1 MKPLR
6 SCGRLRQPERPAACW
21 RGSARPG
28 GADNGASDPGLR
40 RPGRHPRQNS
50 RRPLP
55 ARPRSADAPSRQ
67 AGPADPGATTQ
78 PIHCSGRQVSTSTFR
93 ETIDALARLSPP
105 SCYDPHRAGSIAA
118 RCAPGFPRV
127 SASQSTTVESPQLRR
142 DNSQYSASP
151 ALPALLCSDF
161 SAAPAPSR
169 PSRTPVDAMLG
180 KQEVHRLLTKGLS

>member
-127 SASQSTTVESPQLRR
+127 SASQSTTVERR
-142 DNSQYSASP
+142 SLGAITANIRP
-151 ALPALLCSDF
+151 PLPFPLCSDF